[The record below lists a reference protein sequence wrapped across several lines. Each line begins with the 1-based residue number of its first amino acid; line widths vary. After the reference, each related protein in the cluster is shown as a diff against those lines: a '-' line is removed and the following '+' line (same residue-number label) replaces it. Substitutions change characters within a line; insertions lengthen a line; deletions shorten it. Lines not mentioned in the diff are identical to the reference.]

1 MDEHGCISIELYL
14 WTPEWNLMSFSWVTE
29 FSFYV
34 FFFFSTI
41 GKYIKIMLSSWAVKK
56 TKQKQQQEVKRT
68 CSSGQRG
75 WDLSGSP
82 QTPVGVY
89 HVLRVTV
96 TFPEARADHP
106 TRPWEGVF
114 PGGAFFSTDLE
125 EPKSSRPLITPWVMP
140 LTPVLYL
147 LLFDVISQTY

>member
-1 MDEHGCISIELYL
+1 
-14 WTPEWNLMSFSWVTE
+14 
-29 FSFYV
+29 
-34 FFFFSTI
+34 
-41 GKYIKIMLSSWAVKK
+41 MLSSWAVKK

-68 CSSGQRG
+68 CSSGQHG

-106 TRPWEGVF
+106 TRPSEGVF
-114 PGGAFFSTDLE
+114 PGGALFSTDLE
-125 EPKSSRPLITPWVMP
+125 EPKSSRPLITP
-140 LTPVLYL
+140 
-147 LLFDVISQTY
+147 